1 MQALSGGLA
10 SRQLGEKLMKLNES
24 KRPFLTA
31 GILLLILGI
40 FLSLFFYA
48 REPVEVTE
56 GVEDSAYE
64 KGIVTQ
70 ILTDS
75 TSVDEKAQNAYRG
88 EQKILVEMTTGA
100 SKGKTFMA
108 DNAVGIHTDYTP
120 VKVGQR
126 VVLHISTYSDGSTM
140 LTVYGPDRVAVIA
153 LILGL
158 FILVTVLVGGKTG
171 AQSVL
176 GLVLTVLVL
185 LWVFLPLLA
194 KGWASIPTS
203 FFLCS
208 LIAIACFLILGGCS
222 KKILC
227 ACGGTI
233 GGMVLAMAFGILAQ
247 RLLQVDGYQAEYADA
262 LQNERMTGTP
272 FDIRGLLVAGVII
285 SSLGAVMDVAMSI
298 SSAMGELKS
307 VNGELTGKQLWK
319 SGMNIGRDMVGTM
332 TNTLILAIL
341 GSSVILMLYIFSMKL
356 SDHQFLSSSF
366 LAMEVLSSVA
376 SAMGVILAVPLTAA
390 LAAMVYGKNK
400 M

>member
-1 MQALSGGLA
+1 
-10 SRQLGEKLMKLNES
+10 MKLNQS
-24 KRPFLTA
+24 KRPLLSA

-40 FLSLFFYA
+40 FLFLYFYA
-48 REPVEVTE
+48 HDPVEIVE
-56 GVEDSAYE
+56 GTLASTYE

-75 TSVDEKAQNAYRG
+75 SSVDERAQNAYRG
-88 EQKILVEMTTGA
+88 EQKLLVELTTGE

-108 DNAVGIHTDYTP
+108 DNAVGIHTDYAP

-158 FILVTVLVGGKTG
+158 FMLVTVLVGGKTG
-171 AQSVL
+171 AQSIL
-176 GLVLTVLVL
+176 GLVLTILVL

-194 KGWASIPTS
+194 KGWASIPTA
-203 FFLCS
+203 FLLCS
-208 LIAIACFLILGGCS
+208 LISVACFLILGGCS

-247 RLLQVDGYQAEYADA
+247 RLLPVDGYQAEYADA

-298 SSAMGELKS
+298 ASSVSELKS
-307 VNGELTGKQLWK
+307 VNRELSGKQLWK

-341 GSSVILMLYIFSMKL
+341 GSSVILMLYIFSMNL
-356 SDHQFLSSSF
+356 SVHQFLSSNF
-366 LAMEVLSSVA
+366 LAMEVLSSIA
-376 SAMGVILAVPLTAA
+376 SAMGVILAVPLTTAMAA
-390 LAAMVYGKNK
+390 LVYGKEK
-400 M
+400 E

>member
-1 MQALSGGLA
+1 
-10 SRQLGEKLMKLNES
+10 MKLNES
-24 KRPFLTA
+24 KRPLLSA
-31 GILLLILGI
+31 GILILILGI
-40 FLSLFFYA
+40 FLSLYFYA
-48 REPVEVTE
+48 RVPQETVE
-56 GVEDSAYE
+56 EDLASYYE

-75 TSVDEKAQNAYRG
+75 TSQDERAQDAYRG
-88 EQKILVEMTTGA
+88 EQKLLVELITGE
-100 SKGKTFMA
+100 SKGKTYMA
-108 DNAVGIHTDYTP
+108 DNAVGIHTDYAP

-126 VVLHISTYSDGSTM
+126 VVLHFSVYTDGRTM
-140 LTVYGPDRVAVIA
+140 VTVYGPDRVAVIA

-158 FILVTVLVGGKTG
+158 FMLVTVLVGGKTG
-171 AQSVL
+171 AQSIL
-176 GLVLTVLVL
+176 GLILTVMVL

-194 KGWASIPTS
+194 KGWESIPTA
-203 FFLCS
+203 FILCS

-233 GGMVLAMAFGILAQ
+233 GGMILAMAFGILAQ
-247 RLLQVDGYQAEYADA
+247 RLLQIDGYQAEYADA

-298 SSAMGELKS
+298 ASAVSELKS
-307 VNGELTGKQLWK
+307 VNTELTGKELWK

-341 GSSVILMLYIFSMKL
+341 GSSVILMLYIYSMKL
-356 SDHQFLSSSF
+356 AAHQFLSSGF

-376 SAMGVILAVPLTAA
+376 SAMGVILAVPITTILAA
-390 LAAMVYGKNK
+390 LVYGKNK
-400 M
+400 A